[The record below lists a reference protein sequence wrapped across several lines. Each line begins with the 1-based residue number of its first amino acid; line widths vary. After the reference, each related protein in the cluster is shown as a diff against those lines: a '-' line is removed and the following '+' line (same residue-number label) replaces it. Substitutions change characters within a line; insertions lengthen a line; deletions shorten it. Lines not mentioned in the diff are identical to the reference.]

1 MQIECLGNRKLL
13 ESRKV
18 TFLCSR
24 TVSSGA
30 VLRCYDWATKM
41 AVSRSFITAAPGT
54 SRRASGPEHLLQVLL
69 DSGLPFDQ
77 AIVYRRK
84 RFLHLSYRQGRCRKM
99 VLYK

>member
-1 MQIECLGNRKLL
+1 MQIECLGNSKLL

-41 AVSRSFITAAPGT
+41 AVSRSFITTAPGA
-54 SRRASGPEHLLQVLL
+54 SRRSHC
-69 DSGLPFDQ
+69 
-77 AIVYRRK
+77 Y
-84 RFLHLSYRQGRCRKM
+84 Y
-99 VLYK
+99 

>member
-1 MQIECLGNRKLL
+1 MQIECLGNSKLL

-41 AVSRSFITAAPGT
+41 AVSRSFIAAASGT
-54 SRRASGPEHLLQVLL
+54 SRRSHCHYQRFPESGSE
-69 DSGLPFDQ
+69 PFGG
-77 AIVYRRK
+77 RR
-84 RFLHLSYRQGRCRKM
+84 SYQSA
-99 VLYK
+99 YKG

>member
-54 SRRASGPEHLLQVLL
+54 SRRSHCYHQRFPKSG
-69 DSGLPFDQ
+69 SKPFGG
-77 AIVYRRK
+77 RR
-84 RFLHLSYRQGRCRKM
+84 SYQSA
-99 VLYK
+99 YKG

>member
-41 AVSRSFITAAPGT
+41 AVSRSFITAARRLLLCIGSGT
-54 SRRASGPEHLLQVLL
+54 PVASLT
-69 DSGLPFDQ
+69 
-77 AIVYRRK
+77 
-84 RFLHLSYRQGRCRKM
+84 RQR
-99 VLYK
+99 LAF